1 MDHPFLDGS
10 SNRMTCFGINSYGLA
25 VVGSEHRLCID
36 GRYDRIHVRVGFM
49 GVTIYDLDD
58 IA

>member
-1 MDHPFLDGS
+1 
-10 SNRMTCFGINSYGLA
+10 MTCFGINSYGLA